1 MCFKLPGGGGGKKLL
16 LISSD
21 GDDRMA
27 AKIKLQKDPNGFQE
41 SPPAGILGH
50 YYESSDFFE
59 YPKKPLLKTSHPKYI
74 HKMV

>member
-1 MCFKLPGGGGGKKLL
+1 
-16 LISSD
+16 
-21 GDDRMA
+21 MA

-41 SPPAGILGH
+41 SPPPGILGH

-74 HKMV
+74 HKMVWPKKIPESKISNPPKSFDHARH

>member
-1 MCFKLPGGGGGKKLL
+1 
-16 LISSD
+16 
-21 GDDRMA
+21 MA